1 MFGVFGVGGGVGWG
15 FWLVWCALIGGV
27 LACWGE
33 SVCEDGEDRVGGD
46 GGSGGVVVVSWIA
59 VDGSH
64 RVGAHAGGC

>member
-1 MFGVFGVGGGVGWG
+1 M
-15 FWLVWCALIGGV
+15 WCALIGGV

-46 GGSGGVVVVSWIA
+46 SGSGGVVVVSWIA

-64 RVGAHAGGC
+64 RVGAHTGGC

>member
-1 MFGVFGVGGGVGWG
+1 M
-15 FWLVWCALIGGV
+15 VWCALIGGA

-64 RVGAHAGGC
+64 RVGAHTGGWSATRFVDSDEKQV